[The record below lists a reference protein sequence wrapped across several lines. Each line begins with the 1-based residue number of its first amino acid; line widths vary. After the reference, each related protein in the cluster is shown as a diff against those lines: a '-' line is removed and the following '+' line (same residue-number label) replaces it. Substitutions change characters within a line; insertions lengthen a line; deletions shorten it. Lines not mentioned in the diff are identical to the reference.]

1 MIQMETAT
9 TIREKGPQNKKDYDT
24 TKNNLHNQII
34 DFEKQVNELQQLI
47 HKLHLEKVWKK
58 SVNRILLW

>member
-47 HKLHLEKVWKK
+47 HKLHLEKV
-58 SVNRILLW
+58 